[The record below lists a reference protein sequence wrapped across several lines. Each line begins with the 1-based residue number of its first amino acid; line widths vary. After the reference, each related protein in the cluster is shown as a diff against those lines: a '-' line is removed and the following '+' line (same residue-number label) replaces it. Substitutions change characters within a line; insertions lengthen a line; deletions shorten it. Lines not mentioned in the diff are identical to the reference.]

1 MNKNLTIIPL
11 CLLALAG
18 TQIQSMNLATATP
31 SVPKIAAANT
41 MSPAIVARQITVR
54 VLVGDRRSSGTIIAR
69 RGNRY
74 TVLTNAHVANKSNN
88 YRITA
93 PDGKT
98 YPAKCAQALKQG
110 VCTADKNHDLALLEF
125 TSSQTYTVPTWG
137 DSRSLTPG
145 ETIYSAGFPFDRQ
158 AIQINQGKI
167 DTQTTKPLRGGYQI
181 GYGSTTEPGMS
192 GGSLLNA
199 QGQLVGIIGFSSY
212 PILNH
217 GYQYQDGSQPAASEI
232 RELRKSSFAIPI
244 ATLAEIDR
252 RYAALLPKNGGAA
265 ATVITRK
272 NYTGVVKKVDDIA
285 QQITVRIEDKNGAN
299 GSGVIVAREGDTY
312 YVVTAAHVIQETKR
326 DNGRNVLRE
335 KMANAVVT
343 PTQEKIALS
352 EADINVVNKD
362 LDIGVIKFKSKQNY
376 RVAEI
381 GRSEFKQSD
390 WVFVSGFPGEDRS
403 KRRQLTIGTVTNQDT
418 KEFVVKNRDE
428 ELGSL
433 TKGYNLVYTNLSLPG
448 MSGGAILD
456 RQGRLVGINNGA
468 ENEQIIENDRV
479 KQINF
484 GYALGIPISTVMGAT
499 SRGQLPTI
507 RSNRANLILPKST
520 QQEDS
525 EIQQI
530 QLSTLAKPGKTAST
544 EDWLNYANLLWRGN
558 QSREAITAFETA
570 GKLLDRNPELFER
583 EKQLRI
589 AYFGM
594 GLAWFQNSQGSKQD
608 DLRSAVKAFDRAVK
622 IDPSFFES
630 ARYLGK
636 SLLLLRRFDEALIAY
651 QRASDKNQ
659 QKRDFVL
666 YLERGELFSILKRDS
681 EAANSY
687 NQAINLQPNHPRAY
701 ILRGAIYTKQKQY
714 SQAIA
719 DFTQAIKLDPNDS
732 WAYAMLGAVYT
743 KQKQYPQAI
752 ANFDQAIKFDPQ
764 HELAH
769 IGRGIIYSKQKKY
782 PQSIVDFTR
791 AIELDSQSSI
801 AHRSRGNSYRK
812 LKQYSQAIAD
822 FTRAIKLDPE
832 YSLAY
837 HDRGLVYKAQEQYPK
852 AIADFTQAIKLD
864 PQDIK
869 SYLNRGIIYSE
880 QQKYP
885 QAIAD
890 FTAAIK
896 INPKD
901 TDAYIV
907 RGLVYSGQKKYSQ
920 AIADYTAAIKINP
933 RDTNAYTSRAML
945 YQEQKQYPQAIADFT
960 AAIKINPQD
969 TNAYNGRGILYREQK
984 QYPQAIADFT
994 AAIKINPQEATGYN
1008 GRGSIYKEQKQYPQA
1023 IADFTAAIKI
1033 NPQEVTA
1040 YYYRGLI
1047 YALQNQNAQAQAD
1060 LEQAAS
1066 LARAQ
1071 NNTGGYQ
1078 KVMAAL
1084 QKLKDGVKR

>member
-1 MNKNLTIIPL
+1 VNKKLTIIPL
-11 CLLALAG
+11 CLLALAS
-18 TQIQSMNLATATP
+18 TQIQSITPATATP
-31 SVPKIAAANT
+31 SVPKIAAANAT
-41 MSPAIVARQITVR
+41 SPAIVARQITVR
-54 VLVGDRRSSGTIIAR
+54 VLVGDRRSSGTIVAK

-125 TSSQTYTVPTWG
+125 TSNQTYTVPTWG

-145 ETIYSAGFPFDRQ
+145 ETIYSAGFPFDKQ
-158 AIQINQGKI
+158 ALRISSGKI
-167 DTQTTKPLRGGYQI
+167 DTQTAKPLQGGYQI
-181 GYGSTTEPGMS
+181 GYDITTEPGMS
-192 GGSLLNA
+192 GGSLLNS
-199 QGQLVGIIGFSSY
+199 QGQLIGIIGFSSY
-212 PILNH
+212 PILNN

-232 RELRKSSFAIPI
+232 SELRKSSFAIPI

-265 ATVITRK
+265 ATIAGK
-272 NYTGVVKKVDDIA
+272 SYTGVVKKVDDIA

-312 YVVTAAHVIQETKR
+312 YVATAAHVIQETKR
-326 DNGRNVLRE
+326 ENGRNVLRE
-335 KMANAVVT
+335 KMASVVVT

-381 GRSEFKQSD
+381 GRSEFKQRD

-403 KRRQLTIGTVTNQDT
+403 KRRQLTIGTVAKQDE
-418 KEFVVKNRDE
+418 KEFLVKNRDE

-484 GYALGIPISTVMGAT
+484 GYALGIPISTIVGVT
-499 SRGQLPTI
+499 SRGQIPTD
-507 RSNRANLILPKST
+507 RLKST
-520 QQEDS
+520 NQLLSKSTKQEDG

-530 QLSTLAKPGKTAST
+530 QLSTLAKPGKTASA
-544 EDWLNYANLLWRGN
+544 EDWLNYANLLWRGDRN
-558 QSREAITAFETA
+558 REAITAFETA
-570 GKLLDRNPELFER
+570 IKSIESNPELFER
-583 EKQLRI
+583 DKQLRI

-594 GLAWFQNSQGSKQD
+594 GLAWLDNSQQSKQD
-608 DLRSAVKAFDRAVK
+608 DLRSAVKAFDLASK
-622 IDPSFFES
+622 IDPGFFES

-636 SLLLLRRFDEALIAY
+636 SLLLLKRFDEALLAY

-666 YLERGELFSILKRDS
+666 YLERGQLFSILNRDS

-687 NQAINLQPNHPRAY
+687 NQAINLQPNHPTAY
-701 ILRGAIYTKQKQY
+701 LFRGAIYIKKQQY

-719 DFTQAIKLDPNDS
+719 DFTQAIKLEPNNPF
-732 WAYAMLGAVYT
+732 AYTSLGAVYT

-752 ANFDQAIKFDPQ
+752 AAFDQAIKFDPQ
-764 HELAH
+764 FSLAH
-769 IGRGIIYSKQKKY
+769 IGRGLVYSTQKKY
-782 PQSIVDFTR
+782 PQSILDFTQ
-791 AIELDSQSSI
+791 AIKFDPQSSL
-801 AHRSRGNSYRK
+801 AHKGRGDSYRK
-812 LKQYSQAIAD
+812 LKQYPQAIAD
-822 FTRAIKLDPE
+822 FTQAIKLDPQYTRSY
-832 YSLAY
+832 YS
-837 HDRGLVYKAQEQYPK
+837 RGLIYKEQEQYPK
-852 AIADFTQAIKLD
+852 AIADFTQAIKLN
-864 PQDIK
+864 PQYTK

-896 INPKD
+896 INPQD
-901 TDAYIV
+901 TEAYIV
-907 RGLVYSGQKKYSQ
+907 RGLVYAGQKQYSQ

-1033 NPQEVTA
+1033 NPKEVTA

-1066 LARAQ
+1066 LARTQ

>member
-1 MNKNLTIIPL
+1 VNKNLTIIPL
-11 CLLALAG
+11 CLLALAS
-18 TQIQSMNLATATP
+18 TQIQSITPATATP

-41 MSPAIVARQITVR
+41 ASPAIVARQITVR
-54 VLVGDRRSSGTIIAR
+54 VLVGDRRSSGTIVAK

-125 TSSQTYTVPTWG
+125 TSNQTYTVPTWG

-158 AIQINQGKI
+158 ALRISSGKI
-167 DTQTTKPLRGGYQI
+167 DTQTAKPLQGGYQI
-181 GYGSTTEPGMS
+181 GYGITTEPGMS
-192 GGSLLNA
+192 GGSLLNS
-199 QGQLVGIIGFSSY
+199 QGQLIGIIGFSSY
-212 PILNH
+212 PILNN

-232 RELRKSSFAIPI
+232 SELRKSSFAIPI

-265 ATVITRK
+265 ATIARK
-272 NYTGVVKKVDDIA
+272 SYTGVVKKVDDIA

-312 YVVTAAHVIQETKR
+312 YVATAAHVIQETKR
-326 DNGRNVLRE
+326 ENGRNVLRE
-335 KMANAVVT
+335 KMASVVVT

-362 LDIGVIKFKSKQNY
+362 LDIGVIKFRSKQNY

-403 KRRQLTIGTVTNQDT
+403 KRRQLTIGTVTSQDL
-418 KEFVVKNRDE
+418 KEFVVNNRDE

-468 ENEQIIENDRV
+468 ENEQIIKDDRV

-484 GYALGIPISTVMGAT
+484 GYALGTPISTIVGAT
-499 SRGQLPTI
+499 SRGQIPA
-507 RSNRANLILPKST
+507 RSNRSNLILPKST

-544 EDWLNYANLLWRGN
+544 EDWLNYANLLWRGDR
-558 QSREAITAFETA
+558 SREAITAFETA
-570 GKLLDRNPELFER
+570 IKLLERNPELPER
-583 EKQLRI
+583 DKQLRI

-594 GLAWFQNSQGSKQD
+594 GLAWFQNSKGSQQD
-608 DLRSAVKAFDRAVK
+608 DLRSAVKAFDRAAK
-622 IDPSFFES
+622 IDPGFFES

-636 SLLLLRRFDEALIAY
+636 SLLLLKRFDEALIAY

-659 QKRDFVL
+659 PKRDFVL
-666 YLERGELFSILKRDS
+666 SLERGGLFSILKRDS
-681 EAANSY
+681 EANNSY
-687 NQAINLQPNHPRAY
+687 NQAINLQPNHPMAY
-701 ILRGAIYTKQKQY
+701 ILRGAIYLKQQQY
-714 SQAIA
+714 PQAIA

-732 WAYAMLGAVYT
+732 WAYTALGSVYY

-752 ANFDQAIKFDPQ
+752 TNFEQAIKVDPQ
-764 HELAH
+764 QVFAH
-769 IGRGIIYSKQKKY
+769 IGRGAIYSKQKKY
-782 PQSIVDFTR
+782 PQSIVHFTR
-791 AIELDSQSSI
+791 AIELDPQSSLAYI
-801 AHRSRGNSYRK
+801 SRGNSYHK

-822 FTRAIKLDPE
+822 FTQTIKLDPE
-832 YSLAY
+832 YSSAY
-837 HDRGLVYKAQEQYPK
+837 YNRGLVYKEQEQYPK
-852 AIADFTQAIKLD
+852 AIVDFTQAIKLN
-864 PQDIK
+864 PQYTK

-890 FTAAIK
+890 FTAVIK
-896 INPKD
+896 IKPRD
-901 TDAYIV
+901 TEAYIV
-907 RGLVYSGQKKYSQ
+907 RGLVYAEQKQYSQ

-945 YQEQKQYPQAIADFT
+945 YQEQKKYPEAIADFT
-960 AAIKINPQD
+960 TAIKINPQD
-969 TNAYNGRGILYREQK
+969 TNAYNGRGIIYREQK

-1008 GRGSIYKEQKQYPQA
+1008 GRGSIYIEQKQYPQA

-1033 NPQEVTA
+1033 NPREVTG
-1040 YYYRGLI
+1040 YYYRGLV

-1060 LEQAAS
+1060 LEKAAI

>member
-1 MNKNLTIIPL
+1 VNKNLTIIPL
-11 CLLALAG
+11 CLLALAS
-18 TQIQSMNLATATP
+18 TQIQSITPATATP

-41 MSPAIVARQITVR
+41 ASPAIVARQITVR
-54 VLVGDRRSSGTIIAR
+54 VLVGDRRSSGTIVAK

-98 YPAKCAQALKQG
+98 YPAKCAQPLKQG

-125 TSSQTYTVPTWG
+125 TSNQTYTVPTWG

-158 AIQINQGKI
+158 ALRISSGKI
-167 DTQTTKPLRGGYQI
+167 DTQTAKPLQGGYQI
-181 GYGSTTEPGMS
+181 GYGITTEPGMS
-192 GGSLLNA
+192 GGSLLNS
-199 QGQLVGIIGFSSY
+199 QGQLIGIIGFSSY
-212 PILNH
+212 PILNN

-232 RELRKSSFAIPI
+232 SELRKSSFAIPI

-265 ATVITRK
+265 ATIARK
-272 NYTGVVKKVDDIA
+272 SYTGVVKKVDDIA
-285 QQITVRIEDKNGAN
+285 QQITVRIEDKNGDN

-312 YVVTAAHVIQETKR
+312 YVATAAHVIQEIKQENR
-326 DNGRNVLRE
+326 RNVLRE
-335 KMANAVVT
+335 KMASVVVT

-381 GRSEFKQSD
+381 GRSEFKKRD

-403 KRRQLTIGTVTNQDT
+403 KKRKLTIGTVANQAE
-418 KEFVVKNRDE
+418 KEFIVKNRDE
-428 ELGSL
+428 EWGSL
-433 TKGYNLVYTNLSLPG
+433 TKGYNLVYSNLSLPG

-468 ENEQIIENDRV
+468 ENERIIDNDLA

-484 GYALGIPISTVMGAT
+484 GYALGTPISTVMGVT
-499 SRGQLPTI
+499 NRGQIPTA
-507 RSNRANLILPKST
+507 RSNRSNLILPKST

-530 QLSTLAKPGKTAST
+530 QLSTLAKPSKTASA
-544 EDWLNYANLLWRGN
+544 EDWLNYANLLWRGDRN
-558 QSREAITAFETA
+558 RESITAFETA
-570 GKLLDRNPELFER
+570 IKLLERNPELPER

-594 GLAWFQNSQGSKQD
+594 GLAWFDNSQGSQQD
-608 DLRSAVKAFDRAVK
+608 DLRSAVKAFDLAAK

-666 YLERGELFSILKRDS
+666 SLERGPIFSVLNRDS
-681 EAANSY
+681 EAANSF
-687 NQAINLQPNHPRAY
+687 NQAISLQPNHPTAY
-701 ILRGAIYTKQKQY
+701 LYRGLIYTKQNQY
-714 SQAIA
+714 PQAIA
-719 DFTQAIKLDPNDS
+719 DFMQAIKLDPS
-732 WAYAMLGAVYT
+732 EPWAYTAMGAVYT

-752 ANFDQAIKFDPQ
+752 AAFEQAIKFDPQ
-764 HELAH
+764 HAFAH
-769 IGRGIIYSKQKKY
+769 IGRGLIYSKQKKY
-782 PQSIVDFTR
+782 PQSIVDFNQ
-791 AIELDSQSSI
+791 AIKLDPQSSF

-812 LKQYSQAIAD
+812 LKQYPQAIAD
-822 FTRAIKLDPE
+822 FTQAIKLEPE

-837 HDRGLVYKAQEQYPK
+837 HDRGLVYKEQEQYPK

-864 PQDIK
+864 PQYTK
-869 SYLNRGIIYSE
+869 SYLNRGVIYSE

-896 INPKD
+896 INPQD
-901 TDAYIV
+901 TEAYVI
-907 RGLVYSGQKKYSQ
+907 RGFVYSGQKQYSQ
-920 AIADYTAAIKINP
+920 AVADFAAAIKINP
-933 RDTNAYTSRAML
+933 RDAGAYTSRGML
-945 YQEQKQYPQAIADFT
+945 YQDQKKYPEAIADFT
-960 AAIKINPQD
+960 TAIKINPQD
-969 TNAYNGRGILYREQK
+969 TNAYNGRGIIYREQK
-984 QYPQAIADFT
+984 KYPEAIADFT
-994 AAIKINPQEATGYN
+994 AAIESNPQEATGYN
-1008 GRGSIYKEQKQYPQA
+1008 GRGSIYIEQKQYPQA

-1033 NPQEVTA
+1033 NPQEVTG
-1040 YYYRGLI
+1040 YYYRGLT
-1047 YALQNQNAQAQAD
+1047 YTLQNQNAQAQAD
-1060 LEQAAS
+1060 LEKAAT